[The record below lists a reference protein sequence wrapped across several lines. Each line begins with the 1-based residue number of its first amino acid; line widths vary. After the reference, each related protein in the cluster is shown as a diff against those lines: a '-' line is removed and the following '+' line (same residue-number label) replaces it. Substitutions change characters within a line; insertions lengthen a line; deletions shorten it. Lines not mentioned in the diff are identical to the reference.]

1 MPSPCKANF
10 KVKISVGSEDQ
21 TKTTDPTVNAT
32 KNLDLTSQNDSVSTK
47 SVEAQNLK
55 QTRYVKICTL
65 YKPILRRFK
74 SFLRERFDQG
84 RKMSLYQ
91 HWTEYMYLKNVR
103 NFMDDMNL
111 P

>member
-1 MPSPCKANF
+1 MNAGCEETIDPAVTF
-10 KVKISVGSEDQ
+10 
-21 TKTTDPTVNAT
+21 TKT
-32 KNLDLTSQNDSVSTK
+32 LDLTSQNDSASTK

-74 SFLRERFDQG
+74 SFLRERFDKG

-103 NFMDDMNL
+103 NFMNDMKL